1 MEIFIVQALWL
12 RAIDFTSSNTGHK
25 RMGLMK
31 TSYFSM
37 KVVSNSRT
45 WEYSKLHAE
54 SLACRKPC
62 MQKALHSKQ
71 SRATTVEWGSL
82 TPSLT
87 PSLIARSC
95 TLSLIPRLFIGLG
108 MRLVERPLWKASV
121 QFFFSQSK
129 TVEFSRADNGNTHKR
144 SIETAERCRLS

>member
-82 TPSLT
+82 TPSL
-87 PSLIARSC
+87 IARSC
-95 TLSLIPRLFIGLG
+95 TAKGARSD
-108 MRLVERPLWKASV
+108 E
-121 QFFFSQSK
+121 
-129 TVEFSRADNGNTHKR
+129 NTKKIAGTP
-144 SIETAERCRLS
+144 SF